1 MLKLSQIG
9 NYTMKD
15 SCNCLLLTSMQRAH
29 LQMDDRQSKTALEE
43 EKLED
48 AVSCRAKVTGEGD
61 DKYLIATAEQPLC
74 AYHLDDWIHP
84 SQLPIRYYS
93 QVWSKPRD
101 EPLHLRCLPECCRR
115 SCLCSFCSPL

>member
-1 MLKLSQIG
+1 MLMIEHLDTITPFSGFGIKKMGESKVQRVNTYG
-9 NYTMKD
+9 
-15 SCNCLLLTSMQRAH
+15 MQRAH

-48 AVSCRAKVTGEGD
+48 AVSCRAKFCNTQET
-61 DKYLIATAEQPLC
+61 L
-74 AYHLDDWIHP
+74 
-84 SQLPIRYYS
+84 IRYYS